1 MKRLQVLFLAALSSS
16 LLLFGC
22 GKKDA
27 EASADPVVEMQPQT
41 QDSSQDQSQEAVKAE
56 EVEYT

>member
-41 QDSSQDQSQEAVKAE
+41 
-56 EVEYT
+56 